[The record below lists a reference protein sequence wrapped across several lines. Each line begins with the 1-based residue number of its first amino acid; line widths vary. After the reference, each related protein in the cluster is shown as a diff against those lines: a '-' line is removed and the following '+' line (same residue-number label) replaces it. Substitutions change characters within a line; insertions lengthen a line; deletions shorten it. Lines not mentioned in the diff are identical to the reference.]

1 MQVDL
6 WILFSPACRGHKQCI
21 YVKKFFYFVNKKK
34 KNIYEYLHKF
44 EKYTSKF

>member
-6 WILFSPACRGHKQCI
+6 WILFSPACRGGKQCI
-21 YVKKFFYFVNKKK
+21 YVKKNFYFVNKKK
-34 KNIYEYLHKF
+34 IYEYLHKF